1 MTIKLKN
8 IILLIFFFP
17 LLFFGQEVKYLE
29 IFKNSKICKSE
40 KVNSN
45 NFKELVNNVLLLEI
59 ESGYF
64 TCSVDSITLKKQK
77 LIIYLQTGDLIEL
90 NNIKVNLPS
99 SLTLKLR
106 ENFNSEKTY
115 FNANELSAKIKKWII
130 LMNNNGF
137 PFAEFEFQTSEIINS
152 KINLVCNLIPGPSVK
167 IDSIINPEIT
177 KKELQLIYN
186 FTDIRN
192 GDPFELN
199 KIYKISE
206 NIKNSGFIKE
216 IRPPAYEFMDNKATI
231 YTYIKPQSKN
241 SINGLVG
248 IQPGENETLQFT
260 GNVALSFQNALSYG
274 EVLKINWRRMFNS
287 SQNLITEIS
296 YPFVFNSNFEIQGG
310 LDMIKKDSSF
320 FNLNSKLVINYKSNS
335 NLSNGFLFTNNSST
349 NLLEN
354 DYSSTSVNSFGF
366 TTNIKKLDNQFNP
379 SKGFKI
385 KGELAYG
392 WKETYSSDTIANN
405 IIKSPNFNG
414 NLFFTSYISLLKR
427 TTFKI
432 KLSGSTIQ
440 NSILYEN
447 ELTRIGGYKTIRGF
461 DEESIW
467 VSSFMLG
474 NFEFRYLIDEKSN
487 VFLFS
492 DFAWTKSKT
501 NNFLKEDYFQSF
513 GFGTNISMS
522 NGLLTLIYGLGRKIE
537 NPFLIRTGKIHLG
550 FTSYF

>member
-1 MTIKLKN
+1 MGLKKTIVF
-8 IILLIFFFP
+8 IFFFP
-17 LLFFGQEVKYLE
+17 ILFFGQQVNFLE
-29 IFKNSKICKSE
+29 IYKNLELFKAEKINSKR
-40 KVNSN
+40 VR
-45 NFKELVNNVLLLEI
+45 ELVNNILLSEI

-64 TCSVDSITLKKQK
+64 TCNVDSINLKNQK
-77 LIIYLQTGDLIEL
+77 LKIYLQTGNLISL
-90 NNIKVNLPS
+90 NSIKVNLPN
-99 SLTLKLR
+99 SLSLKLR
-106 ENFNSEKTY
+106 EDFISDKTY
-115 FNANELSAKIKKWII
+115 FNANDFSEKIKKWII

-137 PFAEFEFQTSEIINS
+137 PFAEFEFEKSEIINS
-152 KINLVCNLIPGPSVK
+152 KINLICNLISGPLVK

-177 KKELQLIYN
+177 KKELQLVYK

-192 GDPFELN
+192 GDLFELN

-206 NIKNSGFIKE
+206 NIKNTGFIEE
-216 IRPPAYEFMDNKATI
+216 IRPPAYEFIDNKASI
-231 YTYIKPQSKN
+231 YTYFKPQSKN

-248 IQPGENETLQFT
+248 IQPGENETVQFT
-260 GNVALSFQNALSYG
+260 GNVALNFQNALSYG
-274 EVLKINWRRMFNS
+274 EVLKFNWRRMFNS
-287 SQNLITEIS
+287 SQNLIAELS
-296 YPFVFNSNFEIQGG
+296 YPFLFNTNFEVQGG

-320 FNLNSKLVINYKSNS
+320 FNFNSKLIINYKSNS
-335 NLSNGFLFTNNSST
+335 NFSNGFLFTNNNST

-366 TTNIKKLDNQFNP
+366 VTNFKKLDNPFNP
-379 SKGFKI
+379 RKGFKI
-385 KGELAYG
+385 KSEIANG
-392 WKETYSSDTIANN
+392 WKETYAIDTVANN
-405 IIKSPNFNG
+405 ILKSPNFNG
-414 NLFFTSYISLLKR
+414 NLSFSSYLSLLKR

-440 NSILYEN
+440 NNILYEN

-467 VSSFMLG
+467 VSSFVLG

-492 DFAWTKSKT
+492 DFAWTESKT
-501 NNFLKEDYFQSF
+501 NNFLMVDYFQSF
-513 GFGTNISMS
+513 GFGTNISMP
-522 NGLLTLIYGLGRKIE
+522 NGLLTLIYGLGRKID

>member
-1 MTIKLKN
+1 MGLKKTIV
-8 IILLIFFFP
+8 LIFFFP
-17 LLFFGQEVKYLE
+17 ILFFGQQVNFLE
-29 IFKNSKICKSE
+29 IYKNLELFKAE

-45 NFKELVNNVLLLEI
+45 RARELVNNILLSEI

-64 TCSVDSITLKKQK
+64 TCNVDSINLKNKK
-77 LIIYLQTGDLIEL
+77 LKIYLQTGNLISL
-90 NNIKVNLPS
+90 NSIKVNLPN
-99 SLTLKLR
+99 SLALKLR
-106 ENFNSEKTY
+106 EDFNSDKTY
-115 FNANELSAKIKKWII
+115 FNPNDFSNKIKKWII

-137 PFAEFEFQTSEIINS
+137 PFAEFEFQKSEITNS
-152 KINLVCNLIPGPSVK
+152 KINLICNLISGPLVK

-177 KKELQLIYN
+177 KKELQLVYK

-192 GDPFELN
+192 GDLFELN

-206 NIKNSGFIKE
+206 NIKNTGFIQE
-216 IRPPAYEFMDNKATI
+216 IRAPAYEFIDNKASI
-231 YTYIKPQSKN
+231 YTYYKPQSKN

-248 IQPGENETLQFT
+248 IQPGENETVQFT

-287 SQNLITEIS
+287 SQNLIAELS
-296 YPFVFNSNFEIQGG
+296 YPFLFNTNFEIQGG

-320 FNLNSKLVINYKSNS
+320 FNFNSKLIINYKSNS
-335 NLSNGFLFTNNSST
+335 NFSNGFLFTNNNST
-349 NLLEN
+349 NLLED

-366 TTNIKKLDNQFNP
+366 VTNFKKLDNPFNP
-379 SKGFKI
+379 RRGFKI
-385 KGELAYG
+385 KSELAYG
-392 WKETYSSDTIANN
+392 WKETYAIDTVANN
-405 IIKSPNFNG
+405 ILKSPNFNG
-414 NLFFTSYISLLKR
+414 NLSFSSYLSLLKR

-432 KLSGSTIQ
+432 KLSGFTIQ
-440 NSILYEN
+440 NNILYEN

-467 VSSFMLG
+467 VSSFILG

-492 DFAWTKSKT
+492 DFAWTESIA

-513 GFGTNISMS
+513 GFGTNISMP
-522 NGLLTLIYGLGRKIE
+522 NGLLTLIYGLGRKIN

>member
-1 MTIKLKN
+1 MDSKKTI
-8 IILLIFFFP
+8 ILIFFFP
-17 LLFFGQEVKYLE
+17 ILFFGQQVNFLE
-29 IFKNSKICKSE
+29 IYKNLELFKAE

-45 NFKELVNNVLLLEI
+45 RVRELVNNILLSEI

-64 TCSVDSITLKKQK
+64 TCNVDSINLKNQK
-77 LIIYLQTGDLIEL
+77 LKIYLQTGNLISL
-90 NNIKVNLPS
+90 NSIKVNLPN
-99 SLTLKLR
+99 SLSLKLR
-106 ENFNSEKTY
+106 EDFNSDKTY
-115 FNANELSAKIKKWII
+115 FNANDFSDKIKKWII

-137 PFAEFEFQTSEIINS
+137 PFAEFEFQKSEITNS
-152 KINLVCNLIPGPSVK
+152 KINLICNLNSGPLVK

-177 KKELQLIYN
+177 KKELQLVYK

-192 GDPFELN
+192 GDLFELN

-206 NIKNSGFIKE
+206 NIKNTGFIQE
-216 IRPPAYEFMDNKATI
+216 IRPPAYEFIDNKASI
-231 YTYIKPQSKN
+231 YTYYKPQSKN

-248 IQPGENETLQFT
+248 IQPGENETVQFT
-260 GNVALSFQNALSYG
+260 GNIALNFQNALSYG

-287 SQNLITEIS
+287 SQNLIAELS
-296 YPFVFNSNFEIQGG
+296 YPFLFNTNFEIQGG

-320 FNLNSKLVINYKSNS
+320 FNFNSKLIINYNSNS
-335 NLSNGFLFTNNSST
+335 NFSNGFLFTNNNST
-349 NLLEN
+349 NLLED

-366 TTNIKKLDNQFNP
+366 VTNFKKLDNTFNP
-379 SKGFKI
+379 RRGFKI
-385 KGELAYG
+385 KSELAYG
-392 WKETYSSDTIANN
+392 WKETYTIDTVTNN
-405 IIKSPNFNG
+405 ILKSPNFNG
-414 NLFFTSYISLLKR
+414 NFSFSTYLSLLKR

-440 NSILYEN
+440 NNILYEN

-467 VSSFMLG
+467 VSSFILG

-492 DFAWTKSKT
+492 DFAYTESKT
-501 NNFLKEDYFQSF
+501 NIFLKEDYFQSF
-513 GFGTNISMS
+513 GFGTNISMP
-522 NGLLTLIYGLGRKIE
+522 NGLLTLIYGLGRKID

>member
-1 MTIKLKN
+1 MGLKKTIVF
-8 IILLIFFFP
+8 IFFFP
-17 LLFFGQEVKYLE
+17 ILFFGQQVNFLE
-29 IFKNSKICKSE
+29 IYKNLELFKAEKI
-40 KVNSN
+40 NSN
-45 NFKELVNNVLLLEI
+45 RARELVNNILLSEI

-64 TCSVDSITLKKQK
+64 TCNVDSINLKNQK
-77 LIIYLQTGDLIEL
+77 LKIYLQTGNLISL
-90 NNIKVNLPS
+90 NSIKVNLPN
-99 SLTLKLR
+99 SLSLKLR
-106 ENFNSEKTY
+106 EDFISDKTY
-115 FNANELSAKIKKWII
+115 FNANDFSEKIKKWII

-137 PFAEFEFQTSEIINS
+137 PFAEFEFEKSEIINS
-152 KINLVCNLIPGPSVK
+152 KINLICNLTSGPLVK

-177 KKELQLIYN
+177 KKELQLVYK

-192 GDPFELN
+192 GDLFELN

-206 NIKNSGFIKE
+206 NIKNTGFIEE
-216 IRPPAYEFMDNKATI
+216 IRPPAYEFIDNKASI
-231 YTYIKPQSKN
+231 YTYFKPQSKN

-248 IQPGENETLQFT
+248 IQPGENETVQFT
-260 GNVALSFQNALSYG
+260 GNVALNFQNALSYG
-274 EVLKINWRRMFNS
+274 EVLKFNWRRMFNS
-287 SQNLITEIS
+287 SQNLIAELS
-296 YPFVFNSNFEIQGG
+296 YPFLFNTNFEVQGG

-320 FNLNSKLVINYKSNS
+320 FNFNSKLIINYKSNS
-335 NLSNGFLFTNNSST
+335 NFSNGFLFTNNNST

-366 TTNIKKLDNQFNP
+366 VTNFKKLDNPFNP
-379 SKGFKI
+379 RKGFKI
-385 KGELAYG
+385 KSEIAYG
-392 WKETYSSDTIANN
+392 WKETYAIDTVANN
-405 IIKSPNFNG
+405 ILKSPNFNG
-414 NLFFTSYISLLKR
+414 NLSFSSYLSLLKR

-440 NSILYEN
+440 NNILYEN

-467 VSSFMLG
+467 VSSFVLG

-492 DFAWTKSKT
+492 DFAWTESKT
-501 NNFLKEDYFQSF
+501 NNFLMEDYFQSF
-513 GFGTNISMS
+513 GFGTNISMP
-522 NGLLTLIYGLGRKIE
+522 NGLLTLIYGLGRKID